1 MDFMWMGRYRAL
13 VSELMRFSNVAVKD
27 STEKHDIGD
36 GILIN
41 NVEWQILE
49 YIVEHNSDEEKM
61 ILISDK
67 LGIPQASFSKA
78 AKKLTDFG
86 LLERFQRSDNKKDI
100 ILKPTDRARSIYI
113 ENIEKFK
120 KAKYKMAVIST
131 KSGIVNKLDINTIID
146 AFVVLN
152 NDIEKGIAKEK
163 TTKKSILIK
172 KDKNGCS

>member
-1 MDFMWMGRYRAL
+1 
-13 VSELMRFSNVAVKD
+13 
-27 STEKHDIGD
+27 
-36 GILIN
+36 
-41 NVEWQILE
+41 
-49 YIVEHNSDEEKM
+49 M

-113 ENIEKFK
+113 ENIENVVSERFVGFFS
-120 KAKYKMAVIST
+120 A
-131 KSGIVNKLDINTIID
+131 LDSIDDATIID

>member
-13 VSELMRFSNVAVKD
+13 VSELMRFSNVAIKD

-113 ENIEKFK
+113 KNIENVVSERFVGFFS
-120 KAKYKMAVIST
+120 ALDSIEDA
-131 KSGIVNKLDINTIID
+131 DINTIID